1 MPASQ
6 KRLAALPEKQES
18 HAMKTPPRSADAI
31 ADLIAVARDLRDKN
45 GGCPWDIEQTHES
58 LAKHLLEESSELIEV
73 IEHGLT
79 PATDDAF
86 KEELGDVLFQ
96 VVIHAQLAAE
106 SGRFTFSDVARG
118 ITDKLIVRHPHVY
131 GDVSAETPGEVLRNW
146 EAIKAREREKKQQRG
161 QTTSYLDGVPKIL
174 PALQRAER
182 LGEKAARVGFDWPED
197 TDVRGP
203 AGPRTAA
210 GGPEDTDVRGPA
222 GQNGTRMLREKINE
236 ELKELDEVT
245 GVDQERMTEEFG
257 DLLFA
262 LAQYGRRLGIDSEGA
277 LRKACTKFETRF
289 RVMEG
294 EAASRISSGEKL
306 SADEWDR
313 LWRFAKETVTQRGG
327 VSS

>member
-1 MPASQ
+1 
-6 KRLAALPEKQES
+6 
-18 HAMKTPPRSADAI
+18 MKTPPRSTDAI

-203 AGPRTAA
+203 AG
-210 GGPEDTDVRGPA
+210 
-222 GQNGTRMLREKINE
+222 QNGTRMLREKINE

-294 EAASRISSGEKL
+294 EAASRIRSGEKL